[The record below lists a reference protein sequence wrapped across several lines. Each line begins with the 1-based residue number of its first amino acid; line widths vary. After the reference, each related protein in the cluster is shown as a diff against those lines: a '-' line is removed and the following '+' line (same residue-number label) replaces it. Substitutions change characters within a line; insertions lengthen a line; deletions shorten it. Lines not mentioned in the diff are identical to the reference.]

1 MFRALLNALRKKNQL
16 SRALDLSYECL
27 EKAELLA
34 RASMEDLLDGQKP
47 TIDIYALDREI
58 NRGEMQVRRLVFEY
72 QLLNDVPDM
81 TASLVLTSTII
92 DIERIG
98 DYSKNIYEL
107 AERYRHPFVGNQ
119 HFDTVRKIA
128 ENVLKLFPRAAAAF
142 READVEAAE
151 FIMNEHSGFSRRLD
165 SVIDG
170 LVEDP
175 QISAKDAVMVALSA
189 RYTKRIS
196 AHLSNLASSVVNPFD
211 RIGFRP
217 GKQEPEDADQ

>member
-16 SRALDLSYECL
+16 SKALDLSYECL

-34 RASMEDLLDGQKP
+34 RASIGDLLDGKKP
-47 TIDIYALDREI
+47 DLDIYALDREI

-72 QLLNDVPDM
+72 QLLNEVSDM

-107 AERYRHPFVGNQ
+107 AERYHHPFIGNR
-119 HFDTVRKIA
+119 HFDTVRTIA
-128 ENVLKLFPRAAAAF
+128 EDVLKLFPRAAEAF
-142 READVEAAE
+142 READAVAAE
-151 FIMNEHSGFSRRLD
+151 SIMKDHSIFGRRLD
-165 SVIDG
+165 LVLDE

-175 QISAKDAVMVALSA
+175 QIGAKDAVMVALSA

-217 GKQEPEDADQ
+217 GKQDPEDAD

>member
-34 RASMEDLLDGQKP
+34 RASIGDLLDGRKP
-47 TIDIYALDREI
+47 ELDIYALDREI

-72 QLLNDVPDM
+72 QLLNEVPDL
-81 TASLVLTSTII
+81 TAGLVLTSTII

-107 AERYRHPFVGNQ
+107 AERYRHPFTGNR
-119 HFDTVRKIA
+119 HFDTVRSIA
-128 ENVLKLFPRAAAAF
+128 EDVLKLFPRAAVAF
-142 READVEAAE
+142 REGDVAAAE
-151 FIMNEHSGFSRRLD
+151 FIMKEHSRFGRRLD
-165 SVIDG
+165 LVLDD

-175 QISAKDAVMVALSA
+175 QIGAKDAVMVALSA

-217 GKQEPEDADQ
+217 GKQDPEDAD